1 MASAEAPAPAPAA
14 PAAAAVAPR
23 RLVRFAVDS
32 DDLSQLFPADF
43 VRTYS
48 DLIRNTGDLA
58 ALRAR
63 FPDSVVEL
71 IDRGLG
77 DPTGA
82 ATIANIEPGAL
93 TAAEGADRI
102 RAWHA
107 EGRPD
112 LIAYCDQA
120 LIANVVAACRD
131 LSYWHWIA
139 AWGQLVIAGHPSA
152 QVQFANAGMLGLH
165 ADLTIIW
172 NPAYRARAAAAPDG
186 SLLEAAG
193 ADEETLARLRGI
205 AQGLSQHQGLLAVL
219 ERDLTLIPELA
230 AAHAGL
236 LAELVHLLP

>member
-120 LIANVVAACRD
+120 LIANVVAA
-131 LSYWHWIA
+131 
-139 AWGQLVIAGHPSA
+139 WGQLVIAGHPSA